1 MTMIKTS
8 ILGFIATL
16 IKMISGLVINKAI
29 SLYVGPAGLALIGQF
44 QNFSQLAMTAAQ
56 GAINT
61 GVTKYTAEYGKD
73 REKMAVLFSTAGK
86 ISLICSIFVGGSI
99 ILLSKYASI
108 YFFETIRY
116 EYVFIIFGFTIVL
129 FVINNLLLSIINGLR
144 ETKAWIMINII
155 QSVYS
160 LIFTTLLIFVLG
172 MDGALIALVTNQSVI
187 LFVVLWVIRRH
198 KILNLVIFKER
209 FSRTEAKKLSSFAL
223 MTIITL
229 ASGPTSLVLVRNF
242 ITKTEGL
249 EVAGYWQA
257 IWSLSTMALLLFMTV
272 MRIYFLPRLSEL
284 DNRSLL
290 RKELVNGIVLF
301 TLVASIGS
309 LIIYIYREWIVIVLF
324 SKDFL
329 PMINLFFWQIL
340 GSIVKVIG
348 TFFGILL
355 SAKAKNF
362 RVIIA
367 NVLFSFLYVIL
378 TYYFYDKM
386 KLDGVVFAFF
396 VTNILYLIF
405 AFIVSWDIL
414 YGKRCDNH
422 INI

>member
-73 REKMAVLFSTAGK
+73 HEKMAVLFSTAGK
-86 ISLICSIFVGGSI
+86 ISLISSVVVGAGI

-108 YFFETIRY
+108 YFFETIQY
-116 EYVFIIFGFTIVL
+116 EYIFLIFGFTIVL

-144 ETKAWIMINII
+144 EIKSWIMINII

-160 LIFTTLLIFVLG
+160 LIFTTLLIFLLG
-172 MDGALIALVTNQSVI
+172 IDGALIALVTNQSVI
-187 LFVVLWVIRRH
+187 LFVVLWIIRKH
-198 KILNLVIFKER
+198 KLLNLAIFREK
-209 FSRTEAKKLSSFAL
+209 FSKSEAKKLSNFAL

-229 ASGPTSLVLVRNF
+229 ASGPASLVMVRNF
-242 ITKTEGL
+242 ITKMEGL
-249 EVAGYWQA
+249 EAAGYWQA

-272 MRIYFLPRLSEL
+272 IKIYFLPRLSEV
-284 DNRSLL
+284 DNQSLL
-290 RKELVNGIVLF
+290 RKELMNGIVLF
-301 TLVASIGS
+301 TLVASFGS
-309 LIIYIYREWIVIVLF
+309 LIIYIYREWIVTMLF

-329 PMINLFFWQIL
+329 PMVSLFFWQIL
-340 GSIVKVIG
+340 GSILKVIG

-355 SAKAKNF
+355 SAKAKNM
-362 RVIIA
+362 RVIIV
-367 NVLFSFLYVIL
+367 NVIFSFLYVIL

-386 KLDGVVFAFF
+386 KLEGVVFAFF
-396 VTNILYLIF
+396 VTNACFLIF
-405 AFIVSWDIL
+405 VFAISWDIL
-414 YGKRCDNH
+414 YGQSRDSH
-422 INI
+422 SDI

>member
-73 REKMAVLFSTAGK
+73 REKMAVLFSTAAK
-86 ISLICSIFVGGSI
+86 ISLISSIVVGGGI
-99 ILLSKYASI
+99 IILSKYASI

-116 EYVFIIFGFTIVL
+116 EYVFVIFGFTIVL

-144 ETKAWIMINII
+144 EIKAWIIINII

-160 LIFTTLLIFVLG
+160 LIFTTLLIFLLG
-172 MDGALIALVTNQSVI
+172 IDGALIALVTNQSVI
-187 LFVVLWVIRRH
+187 LFVVLWIIRKH
-198 KILNLVIFKER
+198 KLLNLAIFRER
-209 FSRTEAKKLSSFAL
+209 FSHSEAKKLSSFAL

-242 ITKTEGL
+242 ITKMEGL

-272 MRIYFLPRLSEL
+272 IKIYFLPRLSEVE
-284 DNRSLL
+284 DKSLL
-290 RKELVNGIVLF
+290 RKELINGITLF
-301 TLVASIGS
+301 TLIASMGS
-309 LIIYIYREWIVIVLF
+309 FIIYVERVWIVKFLF

-329 PMINLFFWQIL
+329 PMVNLFFWQIL
-340 GSIVKVIG
+340 GSILKVIG

-355 SAKAKNF
+355 SAKAKNM
-362 RVIIA
+362 RVIFV
-367 NVLFSFLYVIL
+367 NVIFSFLYVIL

-386 KLDGVVFAFF
+386 KLEGVVFAFF
-396 VTNILYLIF
+396 VTNACFLIF
-405 AFIVSWDIL
+405 VLVLSWDLL
-414 YGKRCDNH
+414 YGQSRHSN